1 MAAAA
6 AAVVE
11 PNDAINLLTS
21 QLQSTN
27 IKKIF
32 KSNKDENVVIDILE
46 ESVNSQDG
54 VKKYKTLWA
63 TGDITWEPKS
73 VFSDYTLYIHSIKSK
88 YNTTISQNDNL
99 KSAYVYLRTSN
110 PNDISIATQRDSI
123 FSYCKNL
130 GIKVSFLSEDSGIS
144 GRYNKKKNIMN
155 NLDNELGYWIPYL
168 EDGKHIMVVMSVD
181 RLGRHTSSI
190 LTILDTLA
198 SRGVETHFIKE
209 NIIWNLNTPSHQ
221 KAIIQQSAS
230 QAEQHSDIT
239 SEKIKKTH
247 ARLRS
252 EGHFIGKAPFGHRI
266 YRDITGIRRLGKNKK
281 ELGIIRKVHSTYT
294 KYKYIVIENNGIRR
308 QLDKTEIYTNLQEEI
323 KNDNCRNRNGKE
335 FNITSLKYL
344 INKYQNNPIPD
355 DTEMYQED
363 TNYRPSSQPFNLNNF
378 INSPPPI
385 SHPVAQLAVQQTI
398 QPVIQAPIAQP
409 NQIQSNQMSIFSR
422 IFSWG
427 K

>member
-6 AAVVE
+6 VID
-11 PNDAINLLTS
+11 PNDAINSLTS

-27 IKKIF
+27 IKKIL
-32 KSNKDENVVIDILE
+32 KSNKEENVVIDILE
-46 ESVNSQDG
+46 ESIDSLNNI
-54 VKKYKTLWA
+54 KKYKTLWG
-63 TGDITWEPKS
+63 TGEITWEPES
-73 VFSDYTLYIHSIKSK
+73 IFSDYTLYIHSIKSK
-88 YNTTISQNDNL
+88 YNSSIIQNDNL
-99 KSAYVYLRTSN
+99 KSAYAYLRTSN
-110 PNDISIATQRDSI
+110 PNDVSISTQRDSI

-130 GIKVSFLSEDSGIS
+130 GIKISFLSEDNGVS

-155 NLDNELGYWIPYL
+155 NLDNELGFWIPYL

-198 SRGVETHFIKE
+198 SRGVEIHFIKE

-221 KAIIQQSAS
+221 KVIIQNAAS

-239 SEKIKKTH
+239 SEKIKKTQE
-247 ARLRS
+247 RLRL
-252 EGHFIGKAPFGHRI
+252 EGHFIGNPPFGHRV
-266 YRDITGIRRLGKNKK
+266 YRDINRIRRLGKNKK
-281 ELGIIRKVHSTYT
+281 ELDIIRKVHSTYN
-294 KYKYIVIENNGIRR
+294 KYKYMVIEYNGIRR
-308 QLDKTEIYTNLQEEI
+308 YLDKKEIYTNLQEEI
-323 KNDNCRNRNGKE
+323 KNNNCRNRNGKE

-378 INSPPPI
+378 INSA
-385 SHPVAQLAVQQTI
+385 HP
-398 QPVIQAPIAQP
+398 PIAQP
-409 NQIQSNQMSIFSR
+409 AVQPAAQSVIIQEPIAQSNQMSIFSR

>member
-6 AAVVE
+6 VID
-11 PNDAINLLTS
+11 PNDAINSLTS

-27 IKKIF
+27 IKKIL
-32 KSNKDENVVIDILE
+32 KSNKEENVVIDILE
-46 ESVNSQDG
+46 ESIDSLNNI
-54 VKKYKTLWA
+54 KKYKTLWG
-63 TGDITWEPKS
+63 TGEITWEPES
-73 VFSDYTLYIHSIKSK
+73 IFSDYTLYIHSIKSK
-88 YNTTISQNDNL
+88 YNSTIIQNDNL
-99 KSAYVYLRTSN
+99 KSAYAYLRTSN
-110 PNDISIATQRDSI
+110 PNDVSISTQRDSI

-130 GIKVSFLSEDSGIS
+130 GIKISFLSEDNGVS

-155 NLDNELGYWIPYL
+155 NLDNELGFWIPYL

-198 SRGVETHFIKE
+198 SRGIEIHFIKE

-221 KAIIQQSAS
+221 KVIIQNAAS

-239 SEKIKKTH
+239 SEKIKKTQE
-247 ARLRS
+247 RLRL
-252 EGHFIGKAPFGHRI
+252 EGHFIGNPPFGHRV
-266 YRDITGIRRLGKNKK
+266 YRDINRIRRLGKNKK
-281 ELGIIRKVHSTYT
+281 ELDIIRKVHSTYN
-294 KYKYIVIENNGIRR
+294 KYKYMVIENNGIRR
-308 QLDKTEIYTNLQEEI
+308 YLDKKEIYTNLQEEI
-323 KNDNCRNRNGKE
+323 KNNNCRNRNGKE
-335 FNITSLKYL
+335 FNIISLKYL

-363 TNYRPSSQPFNLNNF
+363 TNYRTSSQPFNLNNF
-378 INSPPPI
+378 INSFPP
-385 SHPVAQLAVQQTI
+385 
-398 QPVIQAPIAQP
+398 PIAQP
-409 NQIQSNQMSIFSR
+409 AVQPAAQPVIIQEPIAQSNQMSIFSR

>member
-6 AAVVE
+6 VID
-11 PNDAINLLTS
+11 PNDAINSLTS

-27 IKKIF
+27 IKKIL
-32 KSNKDENVVIDILE
+32 KSNKEENVVIDILE
-46 ESVNSQDG
+46 ESIDSLNNI
-54 VKKYKTLWA
+54 KKYKTLWG
-63 TGDITWEPKS
+63 TGEITWEPES
-73 VFSDYTLYIHSIKSK
+73 IFSDYTLYIHSIKSK
-88 YNTTISQNDNL
+88 YNSSIIQNDNL
-99 KSAYVYLRTSN
+99 KSAYAYLRTSN
-110 PNDISIATQRDSI
+110 PNDVSISTQRDSI

-130 GIKVSFLSEDSGIS
+130 GIKISFLSEDNGVS

-155 NLDNELGYWIPYL
+155 NLDNELGFWIPYL

-198 SRGVETHFIKE
+198 SRGVEIHFIKE

-221 KAIIQQSAS
+221 KVIIQNAAS

-239 SEKIKKTH
+239 SEKIKKTQE
-247 ARLRS
+247 RLRL
-252 EGHFIGKAPFGHRI
+252 EGHFIGNPPFGHRV
-266 YRDITGIRRLGKNKK
+266 YRDINRIRRLGKNKK
-281 ELGIIRKVHSTYT
+281 ELDIIRKVHSTYN
-294 KYKYIVIENNGIRR
+294 KYKYMVIEYNGTRR
-308 QLDKTEIYTNLQEEI
+308 YLDKKEIYTNLQEEI
-323 KNDNCRNRNGKE
+323 KNNNCRNRNGKE

-363 TNYRPSSQPFNLNNF
+363 TNYRPSSQSFNLNNF
-378 INSPPPI
+378 INSAHPPT
-385 SHPVAQLAVQQTI
+385 AQPAVQPAA
-398 QPVIQAPIAQP
+398 QPVIIQEPIAL
-409 NQIQSNQMSIFSR
+409 SNQMSIFSR

>member
-1 MAAAA
+1 MAAS
-6 AAVVE
+6 
-11 PNDAINLLTS
+11 NDTISSLTS

-32 KSNKDENVVIDILE
+32 KSNKQENVVIDILE
-46 ESVNSQDG
+46 ESIDTLNNI
-54 VKKYKTLWA
+54 KKYKTRWG
-63 TGDITWEPKS
+63 TGEITWEPES
-73 VFSDYTLYIHSIKSK
+73 IFSDYTLYIHSIKSK
-88 YNTTISQNDNL
+88 YNTSISQNDNL

-110 PNDISIATQRDSI
+110 PNDVSISTQRDSI

-130 GIKVSFLSEDSGIS
+130 GIKISFISEDRGVS

-155 NLDNELGYWIPYL
+155 NLDNELGFWIPYL

-181 RLGRHTSSI
+181 RIGRHTSSI

-221 KAIIQQSAS
+221 KAIIQHAAS

-239 SEKIKKTH
+239 SEKIKKTQE
-247 ARLRS
+247 RLHS
-252 EGHFIGKAPFGHRI
+252 EGHFIGNPPFGHRI
-266 YRDITGIRRLGKNKK
+266 YRDINQIRRLGKNKK
-281 ELGIIRKVHSTYT
+281 ELDIIRKVHSTYN
-294 KYKYIVIENNGIRR
+294 KYKYMVIENNGIRR
-308 QLDKTEIYTNLQEEI
+308 QLDKKEIYTNLQEEI
-323 KNDNCRNRNGKE
+323 KNNNYRNRNGKE
-335 FNITSLKYL
+335 FNIISLKYL

-378 INSPPPI
+378 INSAPPI
-385 SHPVAQLAVQQTI
+385 SHPISQPVV
-398 QPVIQAPIAQP
+398 QPVIQEPIA
-409 NQIQSNQMSIFSR
+409 QSNQMSIFSR